1 MKMKHIKYFA
11 KIVVP
16 QRVREHTFLRR
27 SKRTGKIILTAAAA
41 AAAAA
46 YQCINKTS

>member
-16 QRVREHTFLRR
+16 QRVREHTFLR

-41 AAAAA
+41 AAAA